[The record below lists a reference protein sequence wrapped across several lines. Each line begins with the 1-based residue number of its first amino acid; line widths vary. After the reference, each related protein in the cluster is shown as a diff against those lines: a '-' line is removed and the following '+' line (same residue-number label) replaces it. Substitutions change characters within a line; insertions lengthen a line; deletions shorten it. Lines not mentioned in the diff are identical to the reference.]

1 MENLKKNIF
10 FKKLEYSATSENV
23 DSSYENKYGLVQI
36 KCVLSGFVYK
46 PPFEFYAY
54 WSCFDTVS
62 LLIFPQMIKQQDE
75 IISGDVKYPI

>member
-1 MENLKKNIF
+1 MNHTQHSLSALRAEDGESQKKIYF

-36 KCVLSGFVYK
+36 KSLLSGFVYK

-54 WSCFDTVS
+54 
-62 LLIFPQMIKQQDE
+62 
-75 IISGDVKYPI
+75 